1 MSGGTSV
8 LAISFGLGPLMRIVP
23 SMGGIS
29 LYSAWNLEH
38 LLNGGITEFG
48 DVFAK
53 ATPTSGIFPAQ
64 EQGFDGR
71 FKVF

>member
-1 MSGGTSV
+1 
-8 LAISFGLGPLMRIVP
+8 
-23 SMGGIS
+23 MGGIS